1 MKQKKPW
8 GGRFTKQTAASVEA
22 FTESISFDW
31 RLYKYDIEGSIAHAT
46 MLARC
51 KLITEKEK
59 ALIVKGLNG
68 ILSEILAGKF
78 EFKESLEDVHMNIE
92 SALIR
97 SEEHTSEL
105 QSR

>member
-1 MKQKKPW
+1 ME
-8 GGRFTKQTAASVEA
+8 S

-59 ALIVKGLNG
+59 DSIVKGLNG

-78 EFKESLEDVHMNIE
+78 EFKESRKTCI
-92 SALIR
+92 
-97 SEEHTSEL
+97 
-105 QSR
+105 

>member
-8 GGRFTKQTAASVEA
+8 GGQFTKQTATPVES

-46 MLARC
+46 MLAKC

-59 ALIVKGLNG
+59 DAIVKGLKG
-68 ILSEILAGKF
+68 ILSEILAVKF
-78 EFKESLEDVHMNIE
+78 GFKESLKDVLRI
-92 SALIR
+92 S
-97 SEEHTSEL
+97 L
-105 QSR
+105 Q